1 MTERWN
7 LLIPML
13 LSLAL
18 VTACASPELQEKP
31 AEEFA
36 AEGLH
41 EVKGTG
47 FASAY
52 VLPTAQLPSYGQV
65 NFAQMNSAEVEVT
78 STTVTG
84 TTRRDWQMTAER
96 EAKLAEAWSSAT
108 THAFSDYPRED
119 AESGALQVEAWL
131 TRVSPGRSTNTS
143 SATVGSSSSINR
155 DVVSVSAE
163 FRIYDA
169 ASQRLLAVVRDSQ
182 NIASLQ
188 WTRAGG
194 ADMAN
199 LFNSWAALLHTRI
212 SGR

>member
-1 MTERWN
+1 MTGCRRS
-7 LLIPML
+7 LTFLI
-13 LSLAL
+13 LSLFLLA
-18 VTACASPELQEKP
+18 ACASPELQEQP
-31 AEEFA
+31 APEFA
-36 AEGLH
+36 AQGLH

-47 FASAY
+47 FANAY
-52 VLPTAQLPSYGQV
+52 VLPSAQLPSYGQV
-65 NFAQMNSAEVEVT
+65 EFAPLNSAEVEVT

-84 TTRRDWQMTAER
+84 TTRRDWQMTPER
-96 EAKLAEAWSSAT
+96 EAQLAEAWGRAT
-108 THAFSDYPRED
+108 AHAFSDYPRQES
-119 AESGALQVEAWL
+119 ESGALQVRAWL
-131 TRVSPGRSTNTS
+131 TRVSPGRSTNTA
-143 SATVGSSSSINR
+143 SATVGSSSSVNR

-163 FRIYDA
+163 FRIYDG